1 MEIDWMS
8 GLSTAAIFLGI
19 PMILGIFYAQ
29 WKWAKVCD
37 ENIRILVA
45 QESGGG
51 RYFNA
56 PKAGNEVTIVNNKTG
71 ITRTWPINELATI
84 DVPYPGVGFVPKFL
98 QKSIRLAILN
108 EGDWEPML
116 NRSSHQRKVASPDVI
131 EYLLQ
136 IANKA
141 PKLRTEIMSFLDEVS
156 SGSTR
161 EMIADPAILGA
172 LKQNTIMQA
181 LAQVGDELTE
191 SIRGLR
197 GQLSRLAGL
206 NPMLI
211 YIGVGAAVALGI
223 ATLIMMNQSGM
234 TPDVVDKID
243 AIYRSLGIQ
252 P

>member
-1 MEIDWMS
+1 MEIDWSS
-8 GLSTAAIFLGI
+8 GLATAAMFLGI
-19 PMILGIFYAQ
+19 PMIIGIFFAQ

-45 QESGGG
+45 QESSGGK
-51 RYFNA
+51 YFNA
-56 PKAGNEVTIVNNKTG
+56 PKSGNEVTIVNNKSG

-116 NRSSHQRKVASPDVI
+116 NRSAHQRKVASPDVI
-131 EYLLQ
+131 EYLLHL
-136 IANKA
+136 ADRV
-141 PKLRTEIMSFLDEVS
+141 PKISNEINAFLDEVS

-206 NPMLI
+206 NPMII
-211 YIGVGAAVALGI
+211 YAGLFASVGVGIALLVMFNSG
-223 ATLIMMNQSGM
+223 GM
-234 TPDVVDKID
+234 TADTVDKINS
-243 AIYRSLGIQ
+243 IYNSLGIQ